1 GALRGNP
8 GLAIHRLPPVG
19 AGGDRKVTPGIL
31 RAATL
36 SRTAETSLKGM
47 SEDLYY
53 LLGASL
59 DAYVGGRRWKGE
71 YVVEFYQKSRHW
83 LTEEIAPRL
92 RALGFSYR
100 VKTYKGRYHRLVV
113 YSKRFH
119 DLLWQAWKTL
129 PNSSREEL
137 ISFVKGVADAEA
149 SVHRK
154 YNRIVVWQ
162 KNQDTLEFVRAI
174 LEANGIKCGKFT
186 RSRDV
191 LG

>member
-1 GALRGNP
+1 
-8 GLAIHRLPPVG
+8 
-19 AGGDRKVTPGIL
+19 
-31 RAATL
+31 
-36 SRTAETSLKGM
+36 
-47 SEDLYY
+47 
-53 LLGASL
+53 
-59 DAYVGGRRWKGE
+59 
-71 YVVEFYQKSRHW
+71 VEFYQKSRHW

-191 LG
+191 LGLPVYGRENLNRFYMLIGFRHPDKQRSLMRKVVLTQP